1 MLALLQEEL
10 KAAMKAKDKATL
22 TGLRNIIGKLKAQR
36 IDKGE
41 DLTDQECIQILQ
53 SSVKQL
59 KDSIE
64 QYEKGGRDDLAE
76 VEAFELKL
84 IEKYLPEQL
93 SEEEIRISVQKTI
106 KSTGAKSMQDMGR
119 VMGSVM
125 KNLAGAVDGK
135 VVQKIEWSA
144 VVEGE

>member
-10 KAAMKAKDKATL
+10 IAAMKAKDKATL

-41 DLTDQECIQILQ
+41 DLTNQECIQILQ
-53 SSVKQL
+53 SAVKQL

-64 QYEKGGRDDLAE
+64 QYEKGGRDDLAK

-84 IEKYLPEQL
+84 IVKYLPEQL
-93 SEEEIRISVQKTI
+93 SEEEIRSLVQKTI

-135 VVQKIEWSA
+135 VVQKIVQEKLSS
-144 VVEGE
+144 

>member
-36 IDKGE
+36 IDKGD
-41 DLTDQECIQILQ
+41 DLTDQECINILQ

-64 QYEKGGRDDLAE
+64 QYEKGGRDDLAK

-84 IEKYLPEQL
+84 IEKYLPKQL

-125 KNLAGAVDGK
+125 KNLMGSVDGK
-135 VVQKIEWSA
+135 VIQKIVQEKLSS
-144 VVEGE
+144 

>member
-41 DLTDQECIQILQ
+41 DLTKEEYIQILQ
-53 SSVKQL
+53 SSAKQL
-59 KDSIE
+59 KDSLE

-93 SEEEIRISVQKTI
+93 SEEDVRTLVRKTI
-106 KSTGAKSMQDMGR
+106 KSTEAKSMQDMER
-119 VMGSVM
+119 VMGAIM
-125 KNLAGAVDGK
+125 KHLAGAADGK
-135 VVQKIEWSA
+135 MVQRIVQAELNS
-144 VVEGE
+144 

>member
-1 MLALLQEEL
+1 MLSLLQEDL

-22 TGLRNIIGKLKAQR
+22 TGLRNIIGKLKARQ
-36 IDKGE
+36 INSGE
-41 DLTDQECIQILQ
+41 DLSKHECIQILQ
-53 SSVKQL
+53 SSAKQL

-64 QYEKGGRDDLAE
+64 QYEKGGRDDLAK

-93 SEEEIRISVQKTI
+93 SEEEIRILVQKTI
-106 KSTGAKSMQDMGR
+106 KSTGAKSMQDMGG

-135 VVQKIEWSA
+135 VVQKIVQEKLSS
-144 VVEGE
+144 

>member
-41 DLTDQECIQILQ
+41 NLTDQECIQILQ

-76 VEAFELKL
+76 IEAFELKL

-135 VVQKIEWSA
+135 VVQKIVQEKLSS
-144 VVEGE
+144 

>member
-84 IEKYLPEQL
+84 IKKYLPEQL
-93 SEEEIRISVQKTI
+93 SEDDVLDLVRKTI
-106 KSTGAKSMQDMGR
+106 KSTGAQSMKDMGQ
-119 VMGSVM
+119 VMGAII
-125 KNLAGAVDGK
+125 KHLAGAADGK
-135 VVQKIEWSA
+135 MVQRIVQAELNS
-144 VVEGE
+144 

>member
-1 MLALLQEEL
+1 MLTLLQEKL
-10 KAAMKAKDKATL
+10 ITAMKAKDKDTL
-22 TGLRNIIGKLKAQR
+22 LGLRNIIGKLKARQ

-41 DLTDQECIQILQ
+41 DLTKNECIQIIQ
-53 SSVKQL
+53 SSAKQL
-59 KDSIE
+59 TDSIE
-64 QYEKGGRDDLAE
+64 QYEKGGRDDLAK
-76 VEAFELKL
+76 VEAFELEL

-135 VVQKIEWSA
+135 VVQKIVQEKLSS
-144 VVEGE
+144 

>member
-10 KAAMKAKDKATL
+10 KTAMKAKDKATL
-22 TGLRNIIGKLKAQR
+22 TGLRNIIGKLKAKR

-64 QYEKGGRDDLAE
+64 QYEKGGRDDLAK

-84 IEKYLPEQL
+84 IEKYLPKQL

-135 VVQKIEWSA
+135 VVQKIVQEKLSS
-144 VVEGE
+144 

>member
-64 QYEKGGRDDLAE
+64 QYEKGGRDDLAK

-84 IEKYLPEQL
+84 IEKYLPKQL

-135 VVQKIEWSA
+135 VVQKIVQEKLSS
-144 VVEGE
+144 

>member
-64 QYEKGGRDDLAE
+64 QYEKGGRDDLAK

-106 KSTGAKSMQDMGR
+106 KSTGAKSMQDMGW
-119 VMGSVM
+119 VMGSIM

-135 VVQKIEWSA
+135 MVQKIVQEKLSS
-144 VVEGE
+144 

>member
-64 QYEKGGRDDLAE
+64 QYEKGGRDDLAK

-135 VVQKIEWSA
+135 VVKKIVQEKLSS
-144 VVEGE
+144 

>member
-1 MLALLQEEL
+1 MLSLLQEEL
-10 KAAMKAKDKATL
+10 KVAMKAKDKATL
-22 TGLRNIIGKLKAQR
+22 TGLRNIIGKLKALR

-41 DLTDQECIQILQ
+41 DLTKEDYIQILQ
-53 SSVKQL
+53 SSAKQL

-64 QYEKGGRDDLAE
+64 QYEKGGRDDLAK

-84 IEKYLPEQL
+84 IEKYLPKQL
-93 SEEEIRISVQKTI
+93 SEEEIRILVQKTI
-106 KSTGAKSMQDMGR
+106 KSTGAKSMQDMGG

-135 VVQKIEWSA
+135 VVQKIVQEKLSS
-144 VVEGE
+144 

>member
-1 MLALLQEEL
+1 MLLLLQEEL

-64 QYEKGGRDDLAE
+64 QYEKGGRDDLAK

-135 VVQKIEWSA
+135 VVQKIVQDKLSS
-144 VVEGE
+144 

>member
-1 MLALLQEEL
+1 MLDLLQEEL
-10 KAAMKAKDKATL
+10 IAAMKAKDKATL

-64 QYEKGGRDDLAE
+64 QYEKGGRDDLAK

-93 SEEEIRISVQKTI
+93 SEEEIRILVQKTI

-135 VVQKIEWSA
+135 VVQKIVQEKLSS
-144 VVEGE
+144 

>member
-1 MLALLQEEL
+1 MLLLLQEEL

-64 QYEKGGRDDLAE
+64 QYEKGGRDDLAK

-106 KSTGAKSMQDMGR
+106 KSTGAKSLQDMGR

-135 VVQKIEWSA
+135 VVQKIVQEKLSS
-144 VVEGE
+144 

>member
-10 KAAMKAKDKATL
+10 KTAMKAKDKATL

-64 QYEKGGRDDLAE
+64 QYEKGGRDDLAR

-84 IEKYLPEQL
+84 IEKYLPENL

-135 VVQKIEWSA
+135 VVQKIVQEKLSS
-144 VVEGE
+144 

>member
-1 MLALLQEEL
+1 MLLLLQEEL
-10 KAAMKAKDKATL
+10 KSAMKAKDKATL
-22 TGLRNIIGKLKAQR
+22 TGLRNIIGKLKAQQ

-41 DLTDQECIQILQ
+41 DLNDQECIQILQ

-59 KDSIE
+59 KFSID
-64 QYEKGGRDDLAE
+64 QYEKGGRDDLVK
-76 VEAFELKL
+76 VEIFELEL

-93 SEEEIRISVQKTI
+93 SEDEIRISVQNII
-106 KSTGAKSMQDMGR
+106 KSIGANSMKDMGR

-135 VVQKIEWSA
+135 VVQKIVQETLSS
-144 VVEGE
+144 

>member
-10 KAAMKAKDKATL
+10 KTAMKAKDKATL
-22 TGLRNIIGKLKAQR
+22 TSLRNIIGKLKAQR

-53 SSVKQL
+53 SSAKQL

-64 QYEKGGRDDLAE
+64 QYEKGGRDDLAK
-76 VEAFELKL
+76 VEAFELNL

-135 VVQKIEWSA
+135 VVQKIVQEKLSS
-144 VVEGE
+144 

>member
-1 MLALLQEEL
+1 MLPLLQEEL

-41 DLTDQECIQILQ
+41 NLTDQECIQILQ

-84 IEKYLPEQL
+84 IEKYLPKQL
-93 SEEEIRISVQKTI
+93 SEKEIRISVQKTI

-135 VVQKIEWSA
+135 VVQKIVQENLSS
-144 VVEGE
+144 

>member
-22 TGLRNIIGKLKAQR
+22 TGLRNIIGKLKAKR

-64 QYEKGGRDDLAE
+64 QYEKGGRDDLAK

-84 IEKYLPEQL
+84 IKKYLPKQL

-135 VVQKIEWSA
+135 VVQKIVQDKLSS
-144 VVEGE
+144 